1 MSILALIKKYISLR
15 IDQLEID
22 NRRDENLNKFITSLT
37 DFILSDKINRL
48 LDVCDIAWLKGIS
61 DKEKG
66 FKPTESDIEKIGK
79 EIAYNMEHRPIPYL
93 MEMLNIEIRNTME
106 EAYDEKIGYI
116 DNKGCYREVRHLI
129 EYHPDVQKLP
139 YPVIITIVN
148 LLTCN
153 NKEEILQYT
162 EELFSNPK
170 NTPLLLNLW
179 KKLETKS
186 SNIIMGRLLT
196 LIQNERM
203 QATNSSK

>member
-48 LDVCDIAWLKGIS
+48 LDVCDIAWLKGTA

-79 EIAYNMEHRPIPYL
+79 EITYNMEHRPIPYL
-93 MEMLNIEIRNTME
+93 MEMLNTEICNTIKE
-106 EAYDEKIGYI
+106 GYDEKIGYI
-116 DNKGCYREVRHLI
+116 DNKGCYREVRHPI
-129 EYHPDVQKLP
+129 EWHPDVQKLL
-139 YPVIITIVN
+139 YPIIITIVN

-203 QATNSSK
+203 QNG